1 MCTVKI
7 SVGLAL
13 QFITSNMRGFFLNQS
28 ILSKIGKPQSAL
40 DFTFQC
46 KIIYQSAVNSL
57 CHIIDH
63 VELFICHD
71 F

>member
-1 MCTVKI
+1 MCTVGI

-13 QFITSNMRGFFLNQS
+13 QFITSNMSVFKKNQS
-28 ILSKIGKPQSAL
+28 ILSKIEEPQSTL